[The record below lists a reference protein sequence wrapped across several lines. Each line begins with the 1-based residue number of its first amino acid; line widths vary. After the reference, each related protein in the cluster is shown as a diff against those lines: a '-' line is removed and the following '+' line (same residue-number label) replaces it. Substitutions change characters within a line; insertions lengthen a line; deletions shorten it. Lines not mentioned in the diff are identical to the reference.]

1 MLVTA
6 AVFQYPIGP
15 YVAAAVVGP
24 VTHAVTAAAMLAF
37 VMHVSMPA
45 FPHAHVGYAACSV
58 APHIRYIVPLVEAE
72 SAVVESKL
80 VPMLLTRNT
89 FQLARFWLNADAE
102 WNACEPTTS
111 TRIQMCRRLPEP

>member
-1 MLVTA
+1 MLVAA
-6 AVFQYPIGP
+6 AVSQYPIGP
-15 YVAAAVVGP
+15 YVVAAVVGP
-24 VTHAVTAAAMLAF
+24 VNHAVTAAAMLAF

-45 FPHAHVGYAACSV
+45 FPQAQVGYAACSV
-58 APHIRYIVPLVEAE
+58 APHIRYIVPSLEVE

-102 WNACEPTTS
+102 LNACKPTTS
-111 TRIQMCRRLPEP
+111 IRIQMCLRLPEP